1 MNSIEDIAKMAIEE
15 VGAELKELENSRI
28 PTKAPKPLRAANEV
42 LNAAIKNDEAAQLNA
57 ASAASVASVIKEKE
71 NENTLNI
78 TNTNSNTFGAE
89 IRVFGE
95 AQAGEARAKDTSAD
109 LPDSIAKMEFAG
121 LDATPNEQDKNFLA
135 NATLTA
141 NATLAANAAIGI
153 TAINSIDST
162 QNTSANSEKE
172 YLLALKERLEVLF
185 AGLKNSEGNLSLRLD
200 LTIRFL
206 EFLLANT
213 NERLTKLPK

>member
-28 PTKAPKPLRAANEV
+28 PTKAPKPLRAANDA
-42 LNAAIKNDEAAQLNA
+42 LNAIVKNDEAAQLNA
-57 ASAASVASVIKEKE
+57 ASVMKE

-95 AQAGEARAKDTSAD
+95 AQAGEAQAKDTSAD
-109 LPDSIAKMEFAG
+109 LPDGIAKMEFAG

-141 NATLAANAAIGI
+141 NAAIGI
-153 TAINSIDST
+153 AAINSIDST

>member
-28 PTKAPKPLRAANEV
+28 PTKAPKPLRAANEA
-42 LNAAIKNDEAAQLNA
+42 LNAIVKNDEAAQLNA
-57 ASAASVASVIKEKE
+57 ASVMKE

-95 AQAGEARAKDTSAD
+95 ALAKDTSAD
-109 LPDSIAKMEFAG
+109 LPDGIAKMEFAG
-121 LDATPNEQDKNFLA
+121 LDAAPNEQDKNFLA

-141 NATLAANAAIGI
+141 NAAIGI
-153 TAINSIDST
+153 AALNSIDST

-185 AGLKNSEGNLSLRLD
+185 AGLKNSQGNLSLRLD

>member
-28 PTKAPKPLRAANEV
+28 PTKAPKPLRAANDV

-57 ASAASVASVIKEKE
+57 ASVMKE

-95 AQAGEARAKDTSAD
+95 AQAGEARAKNTSAD
-109 LPDSIAKMEFAG
+109 LPDGIAKMEFAG

-141 NATLAANAAIGI
+141 NAAIGI
-153 TAINSIDST
+153 AALNSIDST

>member
-57 ASAASVASVIKEKE
+57 ASVMKE

-95 AQAGEARAKDTSAD
+95 AQAGEALAKDTSAD
-109 LPDSIAKMEFAG
+109 LPDGIAKMEFAG

-141 NATLAANAAIGI
+141 NAAIGI
-153 TAINSIDST
+153 AAINSIDST

>member
-28 PTKAPKPLRAANEV
+28 PTKAPKPLRAANDV

-57 ASAASVASVIKEKE
+57 ASVMKE

-95 AQAGEARAKDTSAD
+95 ALAKDTSAN
-109 LPDSIAKMEFAG
+109 LPDGIAKMEFAG
-121 LDATPNEQDKNFLA
+121 LDTTPNEQDKNFLA
-135 NATLTA
+135 NATITA
-141 NATLAANAAIGI
+141 NATLTANAAIGI
-153 TAINSIDST
+153 AAINSIDST

>member
-28 PTKAPKPLRAANEV
+28 PTKAPKPLRAANDA

-57 ASAASVASVIKEKE
+57 ASVMKE

-78 TNTNSNTFGAE
+78 TNTNSKTFGAE

-95 AQAGEARAKDTSAD
+95 AQAGEARAKNTSAD

-141 NATLAANAAIGI
+141 NAAIGI
-153 TAINSIDST
+153 AALNSIDST

>member
-57 ASAASVASVIKEKE
+57 ASVMKE

-78 TNTNSNTFGAE
+78 TNTNSKTFGAE

-95 AQAGEARAKDTSAD
+95 ALAKDTSAD
-109 LPDSIAKMEFAG
+109 LSDSIAKMEFTG
-121 LDATPNEQDKNFLA
+121 LDATSNEQDKNFLA

-141 NATLAANAAIGI
+141 NATLASNAAIGI
-153 TAINSIDST
+153 AAINSIDST

>member
-42 LNAAIKNDEAAQLNA
+42 LNAAIKKDEAAQLNA
-57 ASAASVASVIKEKE
+57 ASVMKE

-95 AQAGEARAKDTSAD
+95 VGAKDTSAD

-141 NATLAANAAIGI
+141 NAAIGI
-153 TAINSIDST
+153 AAINSIDST

>member
-42 LNAAIKNDEAAQLNA
+42 LNAAIKKDEAAQLNA
-57 ASAASVASVIKEKE
+57 ASVMKE

-78 TNTNSNTFGAE
+78 TNTNSKTFGAE

-95 AQAGEARAKDTSAD
+95 VGAKDTSAD

-121 LDATPNEQDKNFLA
+121 LDTTPNEQDKNFLA

-141 NATLAANAAIGI
+141 NATLASNAAIGI
-153 TAINSIDST
+153 VALNSIDST

-185 AGLKNSEGNLSLRLD
+185 AGLKNSEGNISLRLD

>member
-57 ASAASVASVIKEKE
+57 ASVMKE

-95 AQAGEARAKDTSAD
+95 AQAKDISAD
-109 LPDSIAKMEFAG
+109 LPDGIAKMEFAG

-135 NATLTA
+135 NATITA
-141 NATLAANAAIGI
+141 NATLVSNAAIGI
-153 TAINSIDST
+153 AALNSIDST

>member
-28 PTKAPKPLRAANEV
+28 PTKAPKPLRAANYA
-42 LNAAIKNDEAAQLNA
+42 LNAIVKNDEAAQLNA
-57 ASAASVASVIKEKE
+57 ASVMKE

-95 AQAGEARAKDTSAD
+95 AQAGEARAKNASAD
-109 LPDSIAKMEFAG
+109 LPDGIAKMELAG

-141 NATLAANAAIGI
+141 NTAIGI
-153 TAINSIDST
+153 AALNSIDST

>member
-57 ASAASVASVIKEKE
+57 ASVMKE

-78 TNTNSNTFGAE
+78 TNTNSKTFGAE

-95 AQAGEARAKDTSAD
+95 VGAKDTSAD

-135 NATLTA
+135 NATLA
-141 NATLAANAAIGI
+141 SNAAIGI
-153 TAINSIDST
+153 AALNSIDST

>member
-28 PTKAPKPLRAANEV
+28 PTKAPKPLRAANDA
-42 LNAAIKNDEAAQLNA
+42 LNVIVKNDEAAQLNA
-57 ASAASVASVIKEKE
+57 ASVMKE

-95 AQAGEARAKDTSAD
+95 AQAKDTSAD
-109 LPDSIAKMEFAG
+109 LPDGIAKMELAG

-141 NATLAANAAIGI
+141 NAAIGI
-153 TAINSIDST
+153 AAINSIDST
-162 QNTSANSEKE
+162 QNTSTNSEKE

>member
-57 ASAASVASVIKEKE
+57 ASLMKE

-78 TNTNSNTFGAE
+78 TNTNSKTFGAE

-95 AQAGEARAKDTSAD
+95 VGAKDTSAD

-121 LDATPNEQDKNFLA
+121 LDTTPNEQDKNFLA

-141 NATLAANAAIGI
+141 NATLASNAAIGI
-153 TAINSIDST
+153 VALNSIDST

-185 AGLKNSEGNLSLRLD
+185 AGLKNSEGNISLRLD

>member
-28 PTKAPKPLRAANEV
+28 PAKAPKPLRAANDA

-57 ASAASVASVIKEKE
+57 ASVMKE

-78 TNTNSNTFGAE
+78 TNTNSKTFGAE

-95 AQAGEARAKDTSAD
+95 VGAKDVSAD
-109 LPDSIAKMEFAG
+109 LSDSIAKMEFTG
-121 LDATPNEQDKNFLA
+121 LDTMPNEQDKNFLA

-141 NATLAANAAIGI
+141 NATLASNAAIGI
-153 TAINSIDST
+153 AALNSIDST

>member
-57 ASAASVASVIKEKE
+57 ASVMKE

-95 AQAGEARAKDTSAD
+95 AQAGEAQAKDTSAD

-141 NATLAANAAIGI
+141 NAAIGI
-153 TAINSIDST
+153 AALNSIDST
-162 QNTSANSEKE
+162 KNTSANSEKE

>member
-28 PTKAPKPLRAANEV
+28 PAKAPKPLRAANEV
-42 LNAAIKNDEAAQLNA
+42 LSAAIKNDEAAQLNA
-57 ASAASVASVIKEKE
+57 ASVMKE

-78 TNTNSNTFGAE
+78 TNTNSKTFGAE

-95 AQAGEARAKDTSAD
+95 VGAKDTSAD

-121 LDATPNEQDKNFLA
+121 LDTTPNEQDKNFLA

-141 NATLAANAAIGI
+141 NAAIGI
-153 TAINSIDST
+153 AAINSIDST

-185 AGLKNSEGNLSLRLD
+185 AGLKNSEGNISLRLD

>member
-57 ASAASVASVIKEKE
+57 ASVMKE

-78 TNTNSNTFGAE
+78 TNTNSKTFGAE

-95 AQAGEARAKDTSAD
+95 AQAGEARAKNTSAD

-135 NATLTA
+135 NATLA
-141 NATLAANAAIGI
+141 SNAAIGI
-153 TAINSIDST
+153 AALNSIDST

-185 AGLKNSEGNLSLRLD
+185 AVLKNSEGNISLRLD

>member
-28 PTKAPKPLRAANEV
+28 PTKAPKPLRAANDA
-42 LNAAIKNDEAAQLNA
+42 LNAAIKKDEAAQLNA
-57 ASAASVASVIKEKE
+57 ASVMKE

-78 TNTNSNTFGAE
+78 TNTNSKTFGAE

-95 AQAGEARAKDTSAD
+95 VGAKDVSAD
-109 LPDSIAKMEFAG
+109 LSDSIAKMEFAS

-141 NATLAANAAIGI
+141 NATLASNAAIGI
-153 TAINSIDST
+153 AALNSIDST

-185 AGLKNSEGNLSLRLD
+185 AGLKNSQGNLSLRLD

>member
-15 VGAELKELENSRI
+15 VGAELKELENSKI
-28 PTKAPKPLRAANEV
+28 PAKAPKPLRAANDV

-57 ASAASVASVIKEKE
+57 ASVMKE

-95 AQAGEARAKDTSAD
+95 AQAKDTSAD

-141 NATLAANAAIGI
+141 NAAIGI
-153 TAINSIDST
+153 AAINSIDST

-185 AGLKNSEGNLSLRLD
+185 SGLKNSEGNLSLRLD

>member
-57 ASAASVASVIKEKE
+57 ASVMKE

-78 TNTNSNTFGAE
+78 TNTNSKTFGAE

-95 AQAGEARAKDTSAD
+95 VGAKDTSAD
-109 LPDSIAKMEFAG
+109 LSDSIAKMEFAG
-121 LDATPNEQDKNFLA
+121 LDTTPNEQDKNFLA

-141 NATLAANAAIGI
+141 NAAIGI
-153 TAINSIDST
+153 AAINSIDST

>member
-28 PTKAPKPLRAANEV
+28 PTKAPKPLRAANDA

-57 ASAASVASVIKEKE
+57 ASVMKE

-78 TNTNSNTFGAE
+78 TNTNSKTFGAE

-95 AQAGEARAKDTSAD
+95 AQAGEARAKNASAD
-109 LPDSIAKMEFAG
+109 LPDNIAKMEFAG

-141 NATLAANAAIGI
+141 NAAIGI
-153 TAINSIDST
+153 AAINSIDST

-185 AGLKNSEGNLSLRLD
+185 SGLKNSEGNLSLRLD

>member
-1 MNSIEDIAKMAIEE
+1 
-15 VGAELKELENSRI
+15 
-28 PTKAPKPLRAANEV
+28 
-42 LNAAIKNDEAAQLNA
+42 
-57 ASAASVASVIKEKE
+57 
-71 NENTLNI
+71 
-78 TNTNSNTFGAE
+78 
-89 IRVFGE
+89 
-95 AQAGEARAKDTSAD
+95 
-109 LPDSIAKMEFAG
+109 MEFAG

-141 NATLAANAAIGI
+141 NAAIGI
-153 TAINSIDST
+153 AAINSIDST
-162 QNTSANSEKE
+162 QNTSVNSEKE

>member
-57 ASAASVASVIKEKE
+57 ASVMKE

-95 AQAGEARAKDTSAD
+95 ALAKDTSAD

-135 NATLTA
+135 NAKLT
-141 NATLAANAAIGI
+141 ANAAIGI
-153 TAINSIDST
+153 AALNSIDST

-185 AGLKNSEGNLSLRLD
+185 AGLKNSQGNLSLRLD

>member
-28 PTKAPKPLRAANEV
+28 PAKAPKPLRAANDA

-57 ASAASVASVIKEKE
+57 ASVMKE

-95 AQAGEARAKDTSAD
+95 VGAKDVSAD
-109 LPDSIAKMEFAG
+109 LSDSIAKMEFTG
-121 LDATPNEQDKNFLA
+121 LDTMPNEQDKNFLA

-141 NATLAANAAIGI
+141 NATLASNAAIGI
-153 TAINSIDST
+153 AALNSIDST

>member
-28 PTKAPKPLRAANEV
+28 PTKAPKPLRAANDA
-42 LNAAIKNDEAAQLNA
+42 LNAIVKNDEAAQLNA
-57 ASAASVASVIKEKE
+57 ASVMKE

-95 AQAGEARAKDTSAD
+95 AQAGEALTKDTSAD

-141 NATLAANAAIGI
+141 NAAIGI
-153 TAINSIDST
+153 AALNSIDST
-162 QNTSANSEKE
+162 QNTSTNSEKE

-185 AGLKNSEGNLSLRLD
+185 AGLKNSEDNLSLRLD

>member
-28 PTKAPKPLRAANEV
+28 PTKAPKPLRAANDA
-42 LNAAIKNDEAAQLNA
+42 LNAIVKNDEAAQLNA
-57 ASAASVASVIKEKE
+57 ASVMKE

-95 AQAGEARAKDTSAD
+95 TQAGETQAKDTSAD

-141 NATLAANAAIGI
+141 NAAIGI
-153 TAINSIDST
+153 AAINSIDST
-162 QNTSANSEKE
+162 QNTSVNSEKE

>member
-57 ASAASVASVIKEKE
+57 ASVMKE
-71 NENTLNI
+71 NENTPNI
-78 TNTNSNTFGAE
+78 TNTNSKTFGAE

-95 AQAGEARAKDTSAD
+95 VGAKDTSAD
-109 LPDSIAKMEFAG
+109 LPDGIAKMEFAG

-135 NATLTA
+135 NTTLT
-141 NATLAANAAIGI
+141 ANAAIGI
-153 TAINSIDST
+153 AAINSIDST

>member
-57 ASAASVASVIKEKE
+57 ASVMKE

-78 TNTNSNTFGAE
+78 TNTNSKTSGAE

-95 AQAGEARAKDTSAD
+95 VGAKDTSAD
-109 LPDSIAKMEFAG
+109 LPDGIAKMEFAG

-141 NATLAANAAIGI
+141 NATLASNAAIGI
-153 TAINSIDST
+153 AAINSIDST
-162 QNTSANSEKE
+162 QNTSTNSEKE

-185 AGLKNSEGNLSLRLD
+185 AGLKNNQGNLSLRLD

>member
-28 PTKAPKPLRAANEV
+28 STKAPKPIRAANEV

-57 ASAASVASVIKEKE
+57 ASVMKE

-78 TNTNSNTFGAE
+78 TNTNSKTFGAE

-95 AQAGEARAKDTSAD
+95 AQAGEARAKYTSAD
-109 LPDSIAKMEFAG
+109 LPDSIAKMEFAC

-141 NATLAANAAIGI
+141 NAAIGI
-153 TAINSIDST
+153 AAINSIDST

>member
-28 PTKAPKPLRAANEV
+28 PTKAPKPLRAANDA

-57 ASAASVASVIKEKE
+57 ASVMKE

-95 AQAGEARAKDTSAD
+95 AQAGEARAKNTSAD
-109 LPDSIAKMEFAG
+109 LPDGIAKMEFAG

-141 NATLAANAAIGI
+141 NAAIGI
-153 TAINSIDST
+153 AAINSIDST

-185 AGLKNSEGNLSLRLD
+185 AGLKNSQGNLSLRLD

>member
-28 PTKAPKPLRAANEV
+28 PTKAPKPLRAANDA

-57 ASAASVASVIKEKE
+57 ASVMKE

-95 AQAGEARAKDTSAD
+95 AQAGEARAKNTSAD

-141 NATLAANAAIGI
+141 NAAIGI
-153 TAINSIDST
+153 AAINSIDST

>member
-57 ASAASVASVIKEKE
+57 ASVMKE

-95 AQAGEARAKDTSAD
+95 AQAGEARAKNTSAD
-109 LPDSIAKMEFAG
+109 LPDGIAKMEFAG

-141 NATLAANAAIGI
+141 NAAIGI
-153 TAINSIDST
+153 AAINSIDST

>member
-28 PTKAPKPLRAANEV
+28 PTKAPKPLRAANEA

-57 ASAASVASVIKEKE
+57 ASVMKE

-78 TNTNSNTFGAE
+78 TNTNSKTFGAE

-95 AQAGEARAKDTSAD
+95 AQAGEALTKDTSAD

-141 NATLAANAAIGI
+141 NAAIGI
-153 TAINSIDST
+153 AAINSIDST

-185 AGLKNSEGNLSLRLD
+185 AGLKNSQGNLSLRLD

>member
-28 PTKAPKPLRAANEV
+28 PTKAPKPLRAANDA

-57 ASAASVASVIKEKE
+57 ASVMKE

-78 TNTNSNTFGAE
+78 TNTNSKTFGAE

-95 AQAGEARAKDTSAD
+95 AQAGEARAKNTSAD
-109 LPDSIAKMEFAG
+109 LPDGIAKMEFAG

-141 NATLAANAAIGI
+141 NAAIGI
-153 TAINSIDST
+153 AAINSIDST

-185 AGLKNSEGNLSLRLD
+185 AGLKNSQGNLSLRLD

>member
-28 PTKAPKPLRAANEV
+28 PTKAPKPLRAANDA
-42 LNAAIKNDEAAQLNA
+42 LNAIVKNDEAAQLNA
-57 ASAASVASVIKEKE
+57 ASVMKE

-95 AQAGEARAKDTSAD
+95 VGAKDTSAD
-109 LPDSIAKMEFAG
+109 LPDGIAKMEFTG

-141 NATLAANAAIGI
+141 NAAIGI
-153 TAINSIDST
+153 AAINSIDST

>member
-57 ASAASVASVIKEKE
+57 ASVMKE

-95 AQAGEARAKDTSAD
+95 AQAGEVETKNTSAD

-141 NATLAANAAIGI
+141 NAAIGI
-153 TAINSIDST
+153 AALNSIDST
-162 QNTSANSEKE
+162 QNTSTNSEKE

>member
-28 PTKAPKPLRAANEV
+28 PTKAPKPLRAANDA
-42 LNAAIKNDEAAQLNA
+42 LNAAIKKDEAAQLNA
-57 ASAASVASVIKEKE
+57 ASVMKE

-78 TNTNSNTFGAE
+78 TNTNSKTFGAE

-95 AQAGEARAKDTSAD
+95 AQAKDTSAD

-141 NATLAANAAIGI
+141 NAAIGI
-153 TAINSIDST
+153 AEINSIDST
-162 QNTSANSEKE
+162 QNTSTNSEKE

>member
-28 PTKAPKPLRAANEV
+28 PTKAPKPLRAANDA
-42 LNAAIKNDEAAQLNA
+42 LNAIVKNDEAAQLNA
-57 ASAASVASVIKEKE
+57 ASVMKE

-95 AQAGEARAKDTSAD
+95 TQAGEARAKNASAD
-109 LPDSIAKMEFAG
+109 LPDGIAKMEFAG

-141 NATLAANAAIGI
+141 NAAIGI
-153 TAINSIDST
+153 AAINSIDST
-162 QNTSANSEKE
+162 QNTSVNSEKE

>member
-57 ASAASVASVIKEKE
+57 ASVMKE

-78 TNTNSNTFGAE
+78 TNTNSKTFGAE

-95 AQAGEARAKDTSAD
+95 AHAGEARAKYTSAD
-109 LPDSIAKMEFAG
+109 LPDGIAKMEFAG

-135 NATLTA
+135 NATLA
-141 NATLAANAAIGI
+141 SNAAIGI
-153 TAINSIDST
+153 AALNSIDST